1 MLCCRHHSRRERI
14 ERRVTVLSHLQGRQR
29 PALPAH
35 AREFRKELIPSVA
48 WTFSHECFEQAFP
61 DANDYLPDLS
71 GHRMHLG
78 LLWPLDGKEVRPP
91 QSRSRATAWAR
102 R

>member
-1 MLCCRHHSRRERI
+1 MLCCRNHSRRERI
-14 ERRVTVLSHLQGRQR
+14 ERLGMALPLLRGRRR

-48 WTFSHECFEQAFP
+48 WTFRHECLEQAFR
-61 DANDYLPDLS
+61 DANGYLPDLS
-71 GHRMHLG
+71 AHRMHLG
-78 LLWPLDGKEVRPP
+78 LLWPLDGREVRSR
-91 QSRSRATAWAR
+91 QSHSRATAWTR